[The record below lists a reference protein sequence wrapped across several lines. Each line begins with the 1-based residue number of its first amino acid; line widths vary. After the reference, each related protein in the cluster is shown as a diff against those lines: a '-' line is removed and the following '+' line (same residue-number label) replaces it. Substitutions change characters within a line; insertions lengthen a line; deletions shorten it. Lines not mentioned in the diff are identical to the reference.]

1 MAMLQSARLSL
12 LSGRP
17 VVGYIA
23 WTGGT
28 RKVQLFQASGK
39 STMSVCVRIRPI
51 SLFTT
56 TSRAEQVASSRKV
69 IGGAR
74 LGTFV

>member
-12 LSGRP
+12 LSGGP
-17 VVGYIA
+17 VVAYIA
-23 WTGGT
+23 WTVELG
-28 RKVQLFQASGK
+28 KVQLFQASGK